1 MTIDDGL
8 CVDCTLCADKCPY
21 EALDVT
27 LPLTGDIE
35 IQNLEK
41 CDPTGCVN
49 CFNICPTKA
58 IHATG
63 DKDKIAINKEICVF
77 CGACENACPEQVLK
91 VTRDS
96 YQLSQLEKARDWER
110 ARARMFYDHLVGR
123 PEPKNEIYERAI
135 KAPPSKPSVQIQTK
149 SDDWSENKLNRRQ
162 AQDRIRKFQEFMTKN
177 WRLRLLFERG
187 RVDPLRQAL
196 RDETSKKRAASKT
209 VKPSSKSKKKA
220 Q

>member
-1 MTIDDGL
+1 
-8 CVDCTLCADKCPY
+8 
-21 EALDVT
+21 
-27 LPLTGDIE
+27 
-35 IQNLEK
+35 
-41 CDPTGCVN
+41 
-49 CFNICPTKA
+49 
-58 IHATG
+58 
-63 DKDKIAINKEICVF
+63 
-77 CGACENACPEQVLK
+77 
-91 VTRDS
+91 
-96 YQLSQLEKARDWER
+96 
-110 ARARMFYDHLVGR
+110 MFYDHLVGR